1 MRFGRVPKREKARIL
16 AAMQQ
21 SSSSR
26 AHEQAAAAE
35 LDDAP
40 RLLARVVRA
49 HLDTCEFTRDRVA
62 AMRARARD
70 CPTYSQPTLV
80 STLIR
85 LFHQIIYLST
95 SLLFPFEGKYKV
107 CNEGLYCFRLAR

>member
-1 MRFGRVPKREKARIL
+1 MPKREKARIL

-62 AMRARARD
+62 AMRTRARD

-80 STLIR
+80 SIAIFYITIILNVIQFLTKRKLYEQKLMYFLFCCR
-85 LFHQIIYLST
+85 LVH
-95 SLLFPFEGKYKV
+95 
-107 CNEGLYCFRLAR
+107 

>member
-35 LDDAP
+35 LDDGP

-49 HLDTCEFTRDRVA
+49 HLDTCEFTRERVA

-80 STLIR
+80 SILI
-85 LFHQIIYLST
+85 FPFS
-95 SLLFPFEGKYKV
+95 LFPQILNV
-107 CNEGLYCFRLAR
+107 AT

>member
-40 RLLARVVRA
+40 RLMARVMRA
-49 HLDTCEFTRDRVA
+49 HLDTCEFTRERVA
-62 AMRARARD
+62 TMRSRARN

-80 STLIR
+80 STSYQSCNT
-85 LFHQIIYLST
+85 LFIFMSYQNEYL
-95 SLLFPFEGKYKV
+95 L
-107 CNEGLYCFRLAR
+107 CNTFWPN

>member
-1 MRFGRVPKREKARIL
+1 MCILLNYILFVAAVRFGRVPKREKARIL

-35 LDDAP
+35 LDDGP

-49 HLDTCEFTRDRVA
+49 HLDTCEFTRERVA

-80 STLIR
+80 SILI
-85 LFHQIIYLST
+85 FPFS
-95 SLLFPFEGKYKV
+95 LFPQILNV
-107 CNEGLYCFRLAR
+107 AT

>member
-1 MRFGRVPKREKARIL
+1 
-16 AAMQQ
+16 MQQ

-26 AHEQAAAAE
+26 AQEQAAAAE

-49 HLDTCEFTRDRVA
+49 HLDTCEFTRERVA

-80 STLIR
+80 SLTLSHLRKQMTFISMR
-85 LFHQIIYLST
+85 ITQ
-95 SLLFPFEGKYKV
+95 
-107 CNEGLYCFRLAR
+107 

>member
-1 MRFGRVPKREKARIL
+1 
-16 AAMQQ
+16 MQQ

-40 RLLARVVRA
+40 RLMARVMRA

-62 AMRARARD
+62 AMRSRARD

-80 STLIR
+80 SVYSRSFTMDHSFSPHIA
-85 LFHQIIYLST
+85 FDK
-95 SLLFPFEGKYKV
+95 F
-107 CNEGLYCFRLAR
+107 

>member
-1 MRFGRVPKREKARIL
+1 
-16 AAMQQ
+16 MQQ

-40 RLLARVVRA
+40 RLMARVMRA
-49 HLDTCEFTRDRVA
+49 HLDTCEFTRERVA
-62 AMRARARD
+62 AMRSRARD

-80 STLIR
+80 SISR
-85 LFHQIIYLST
+85 IHHHLFYLKTNRYLSSPNLT
-95 SLLFPFEGKYKV
+95 
-107 CNEGLYCFRLAR
+107 

>member
-1 MRFGRVPKREKARIL
+1 
-16 AAMQQ
+16 MQQ

-26 AHEQAAAAE
+26 AQEQAAAAE

-49 HLDTCEFTRDRVA
+49 HLDTCEFTRERVA

-80 STLIR
+80 SLTLSHLRKQMTFISITIT
-85 LFHQIIYLST
+85 Q
-95 SLLFPFEGKYKV
+95 
-107 CNEGLYCFRLAR
+107 

>member
-1 MRFGRVPKREKARIL
+1 MPKREKARIL

-49 HLDTCEFTRDRVA
+49 HLDTCDFTRDRVA

-80 STLIR
+80 NIFLFLNFTL
-85 LFHQIIYLST
+85 
-95 SLLFPFEGKYKV
+95 LLFIIMNTFHTHIYFHILTKAS
-107 CNEGLYCFRLAR
+107 FF

>member
-1 MRFGRVPKREKARIL
+1 
-16 AAMQQ
+16 MQQ

-26 AHEQAAAAE
+26 AQEQAAAVE

-80 STLIR
+80 SIAHFYNCNL
-85 LFHQIIYLST
+85 Y
-95 SLLFPFEGKYKV
+95 LLFPLNSLNIFIFVLNLLKMYIES
-107 CNEGLYCFRLAR
+107 

>member
-1 MRFGRVPKREKARIL
+1 
-16 AAMQQ
+16 MQQ

-40 RLLARVVRA
+40 RLMARVMRA
-49 HLDTCEFTRDRVA
+49 HLDTCEFTRERVA
-62 AMRARARD
+62 AMRSRARD

-80 STLIR
+80 STSSR
-85 LFHQIIYLST
+85 SFV
-95 SLLFPFEGKYKV
+95 SLLSFNVKFPFK
-107 CNEGLYCFRLAR
+107 

>member
-1 MRFGRVPKREKARIL
+1 MFSFVAAVRFGRVPKREKARIL

-26 AHEQAAAAE
+26 AHEQAASAE
-35 LDDAP
+35 LEDAP
-40 RLLARVVRA
+40 RLLERVVRA

-80 STLIR
+80 SIQS
-85 LFHQIIYLST
+85 LFQSHIHIDFTQSNRYNS
-95 SLLFPFEGKYKV
+95 
-107 CNEGLYCFRLAR
+107 

>member
-1 MRFGRVPKREKARIL
+1 
-16 AAMQQ
+16 MQQ

-26 AHEQAAAAE
+26 AQEQAAAAE

-80 STLIR
+80 SLT
-85 LFHQIIYLST
+85 IYLKK
-95 SLLFPFEGKYKV
+95 LNIIHIKYKQIFV
-107 CNEGLYCFRLAR
+107 LLYSNADLIFLLS

>member
-1 MRFGRVPKREKARIL
+1 
-16 AAMQQ
+16 MQQ

-26 AHEQAAAAE
+26 AQEQAAAAE

-49 HLDTCEFTRDRVA
+49 HLDTCEFTRERVA

-80 STLIR
+80 SLTLSHLRKQMTFISIR
-85 LFHQIIYLST
+85 ITQ
-95 SLLFPFEGKYKV
+95 
-107 CNEGLYCFRLAR
+107 

>member
-1 MRFGRVPKREKARIL
+1 
-16 AAMQQ
+16 MQQ

-26 AHEQAAAAE
+26 AQEQAAAAE

-49 HLDTCEFTRDRVA
+49 HLDTCEFTRERVA

-80 STLIR
+80 S
-85 LFHQIIYLST
+85 
-95 SLLFPFEGKYKV
+95 
-107 CNEGLYCFRLAR
+107 CNSFTFTEANDIHIDENNTMKMEAIM